1 MAINTLI
8 QVRRGLAATWTS
20 VNPILNSGE
29 IGFETDTNLFK
40 IGNGSTAWASL
51 AYAGGG
57 VSYAAT
63 VTSGGTT
70 TLTSNSNITQ
80 NFTGTNTQTIVLPAV
95 STLQLGWMYEV
106 LNNST
111 QNITVNSSG
120 GNTVAVLQP
129 GFSGVFKAISNTGTT
144 AASWDYQYSGF
155 DYVTGSG
162 SSVVLATSPT
172 ISGLSLTGTL
182 TASSSVGTSGQV
194 LTSTGTGVQWAS
206 AASDP
211 TPTVFMLMGA

>member
-40 IGNGSTAWASL
+40 IGNGSTSWTSL

-57 VSYAAT
+57 VSYSAVA
-63 VTSGGTT
+63 TSGGTT
-70 TLTSNSNITQ
+70 TLTSTSTTTQ
-80 NFTGTNTQTIVLPAV
+80 NFTGTNTQTVVLTV
-95 STLQLGWMYEV
+95 TSTLQLGWAYQI

-111 QNITVNSSG
+111 QNVTVNSSG
-120 GNTVAVLQP
+120 GNTIAVLQP
-129 GFSGVFKAISNTGTT
+129 GFSGLFTCQLTSGTT
-144 AASWDYQYSGF
+144 AASWDYQFSGF
-155 DYVTGSG
+155 DFVVGTGSIVAVSG
-162 SSVVLATSPT
+162 S
-172 ISGLSLTGTL
+172 GT
-182 TASSSVGTSGQV
+182 AGQV
-194 LTSTGTGVQWAS
+194 LTSTGTGTQWAA